1 MQASEWE
8 ANITNMWLKH
18 RGLDREEA
26 MLEYLKLVQNLEM
39 YGVSYFN
46 IKNTKG
52 TDLLLGVTAL
62 GLNIYKVE
70 DR

>member
-1 MQASEWE
+1 MQISEWE
-8 ANITNMWLKH
+8 TNIVNMWLKH
-18 RGLDREEA
+18 RGLDKEDA

-39 YGVSYFN
+39 YGVCYFN
-46 IKNTKG
+46 IRNVKG
-52 TDLLLGVTAL
+52 TELLLGVTAL

>member
-39 YGVSYFN
+39 YGVSYFH